1 MSVATSS
8 VTSVSEFYQ
17 REVLPRLI
25 ERLDLA
31 FPEFHW
37 RRTENGWVA
46 DNQHSYVRAG
56 GRAHELVTC
65 PDADGFSVSGRPEM
79 TWLAY
84 VNGGR
89 NPQGTEYVSAVRHLA
104 ELAGVDASPL
114 IELESFNVQPPR
126 QTDQYRKLN
135 DSFFRIAKDLLD
147 RDAAAEGARQYLS
160 RLTGFDAQAIR
171 QLPLGYYTNAEDMQS
186 RLLAAGFRQ
195 EDIDGSALLCH
206 GQLSHCIIGPARNPQ
221 GPITTFFALELID
234 KSHTGRRYLNL
245 GGGARPVVFGL
256 DVAITREAGGSNEL
270 ILIQGLVEAVSL
282 HRRGVRNVAAI
293 AGGASLMTRKR
304 WEGLARHGVKRVT
317 LAIDREVDVLESL
330 HLAAES
336 LVQST
341 ESPVAYVL
349 EPELLA
355 DCETWHEWFLR
366 SDRTAGRNLL
376 SRREHLFHLHAR
388 ILLDR
393 HRPPQG
399 WTDESQ
405 RAALV
410 EALEFDATA
419 AEPQLAQLDQHF
431 WPVLIRELPLAS
443 RLASLRRKAPHQ
455 PVVTPAID
463 MLNYEDSNVSEARF
477 QPVQT
482 TIPKPEPRPIPA
494 APITSP
500 AVDELAQHEAWLAS
514 RSGHH
519 HFGLTQRT
527 LPSVD
532 RYLNGLK
539 GLTLLAGGPQVDKL
553 SLAIQLGIDAIT
565 HHQDTVFCC
574 FSFDQPKQ
582 HVMTRV
588 LCRLAG
594 IDWNTFVRST
604 ALQNGHATTYRDR
617 LATAREWLTQL
628 GSRFVLIDREECP
641 DASFEQ
647 LSQHVDAAETAAC
660 VKRAIVV
667 VDDLPATALS
677 KHAESPTEDW
687 AIDQLRRLRDH
698 GDDRTVIGLCDA
710 ETVSSATSDPT
721 SLITNRRARYTAD
734 AALILRPFN
743 AVETRAYFSRLMFPS
758 VGENRWLTKLQ
769 DQGVELNKLLIVKGD
784 ENRQV
789 REIEMAYFH
798 RRFGFSEE
806 IPTWGINR
814 TGKL

>member
-1 MSVATSS
+1 MSVATTSA
-8 VTSVSEFYQ
+8 TSVSEFYH

-37 RRTENGWVA
+37 RRTEGGWVA

-56 GRAHELVTC
+56 GRPHEMVTC

-89 NPQGTEYVSAVRHLA
+89 NPQGAEYVSAVRHLA

-114 IELESFNVQPPR
+114 VGLESFTVPTRHQGE
-126 QTDQYRKLN
+126 QYNKLN
-135 DSFFRIAKDLLD
+135 DRFFQIAKRLLD
-147 RDAAAEGARQYLS
+147 EDAAAEGARQYLA
-160 RLTGFDAQAIR
+160 RLTGLDAQAIG

-186 RLLAAGFRQ
+186 RLLASGFRQ
-195 EDIDGSALLCH
+195 EDIDRSALLCH
-206 GQLSHCIIGPARNPQ
+206 GQLNHCIIGPARNPQ
-221 GPITTFFALELID
+221 GPITTFFALELFD
-234 KSHTGRRYLNL
+234 ESHTSRRYLNL
-245 GGGARPVVFGL
+245 GGGARPVAFGL
-256 DVAITREAGGSNEL
+256 DVALTREAGGSNEL

-282 HRRGVRNVAAI
+282 HRRNVRNVAAI

-304 WEGLARHGVKRVT
+304 WEGLSRHGVKRVT
-317 LAIDREVDVLESL
+317 LAIDREADVVESL
-330 HLAAES
+330 HVAAES

-341 ESPVAYVL
+341 ESPLAHVL

-366 SDRTAGRNLL
+366 SDRTAQRNLL

-405 RAALV
+405 RSALI
-410 EALEFDATA
+410 EALEFDALA
-419 AEPQLAQLDQHF
+419 AETQLVQLDQHF

-443 RLASLRRKAPHQ
+443 RLASLRRRAPQ
-455 PVVTPAID
+455 TVVTPAID
-463 MLNYEDSNVSEARF
+463 MLNYEDSNVSETRF

-482 TIPKPEPRPIPA
+482 TIPKPEPRPLPA
-494 APITSP
+494 TPIASP
-500 AVDELAQHEAWLAS
+500 VVDELAQHEAWLAS
-514 RSGHH
+514 RSGYRHL
-519 HFGLTQRT
+519 GLTQRT
-527 LPSVD
+527 LPSLD
-532 RYLNGLK
+532 RYLNGLR

-565 HHQDTVFCC
+565 QHQDTVFCC

-594 IDWNTFVRST
+594 IDWNTFVRSET
-604 ALQNGHATTYRDR
+604 LQNGHATTYRDR
-617 LATAREWLTQL
+617 LATARERLTQL

-647 LSQHVDAAETAAC
+647 LSQQVDAAETTAC

-667 VDDLPATALS
+667 VDDLPVAALS
-677 KHAESPTEDW
+677 QSAISPKEDW

-710 ETVSSATSDPT
+710 ETISSSTSDPT
-721 SLITNRRARYTAD
+721 SLITNRRARYAAD

-758 VGENRWLTKLQ
+758 VGESRWIAKLQ
-769 DQGVELNKLLIVKGD
+769 DQGVELNKLLVVKGD

-789 REIEMAYFH
+789 REIELAYSH
-798 RRFGFSEE
+798 RRFSFSEE
-806 IPTWGINR
+806 IPTWGISR